1 MKLLNEFKTF
11 AMRGNVIDMAVGV
24 IMGGAFGKIVSSLVN
39 DVIMPPIGVL
49 VGGVDFKDL
58 SITLKKAVIDANGIE
73 TAPAVTL
80 NYGMFLQNT
89 FDFLIIAFVVF
100 CMVKG
105 LNTMREKM
113 DAIAKKDAEEEAAEE
128 AAAPHCPFCLEEV
141 KEGATRCPHCG
152 EEIKAA

>member
-39 DVIMPPIGVL
+39 DVIMPPVGVL

-58 SITLKKAVIDANGIE
+58 AITLKKATVDANGASVPE
-73 TAPAVTL
+73 VTL

-89 FDFLIIAFVVF
+89 FDFLIIAFVIF
-100 CMVKG
+100 MMIKG
-105 LNTMREKM
+105 LNALM
-113 DAIAKKDAEEEAAEE
+113 KKKEEAS
-128 AAAPHCPFCLEEV
+128 APAPAKPEPTLDQKLLTEIRDLL
-141 KEGATRCPHCG
+141 KEKDGK
-152 EEIKAA
+152 EK